1 MGSKKTYPVVPFTA
15 IPCSGIYDSMH
26 VSQMSTSKLPG
37 IVVIKQQSIAG
48 GRQNW
53 GHHLRRDV
61 LLENIQRNSKN
72 LEEFFFFFFCT
83 FQYAGSSVCIA
94 AHELLFAACGI

>member
-72 LEEFFFFFFCT
+72 LEEFFFFFF
-83 FQYAGSSVCIA
+83 FLHISVCRILSL
-94 AHELLFAACGI
+94 HCST